1 MIDVVDVIMD
11 TLLYYIRWG
20 IDNDKIFDN
29 WKDDFEQD
37 LRGIIQDVETDAIAN
52 YVPEPPDDDYR
63 DQFFFMSMRN
73 PCYGCIYN
81 DVNPRNK
88 ADYARKTAICNE
100 CLMYHDE
107 YPNFK
112 SNGRMSRN
120 QNMFVPR
127 HIYLII

>member
-11 TLLYYIRWG
+11 TLLYYIKWG

-63 DQFFFMSMRN
+63 D
-73 PCYGCIYN
+73 
-81 DVNPRNK
+81 
-88 ADYARKTAICNE
+88 
-100 CLMYHDE
+100 
-107 YPNFK
+107 
-112 SNGRMSRN
+112 
-120 QNMFVPR
+120 
-127 HIYLII
+127 